1 MTAALLEVLCYRS
14 GVRRPIAAG
23 SAAQVAR
30 KYRVSEEALR
40 RRVRTGLLLLP
51 AAYRNRNRD
60 DKPD

>member
-14 GVRRPIAAG
+14 GVRRPVGAG

-30 KYRVSEEALR
+30 KYRVSERALQ
-40 RRVRTGLLLLP
+40 RRVLIGLTLLP

-60 DKPD
+60 DKPE